1 MMKRVAN
8 LIQCGLLS
16 VLLVY
21 GLIVNWGIPKI
32 YTFLSVVVLGVVLGL
47 LFLIYGIEEWEYRR
61 RFGVH
66 IGLSALAILLV
77 ALFNQWIVIDWT
89 RVFMVILILAGLA
102 LLGYLAYY
110 YYKNQDQ
117 SPKTSNI
124 SEVEAGGYQS
134 PVPGQVTYTDDLE
147 EDLNSGTTN
156 EEVATDFDDSSL
168 KNVEHAGESKAF
180 DWNVLKFWNRKEDKK
195 AEEES
200 QSQDIQAHDDE
211 LDEVMD
217 DSQEP
222 DRQDDQVEDHRLEGN
237 ISDLDQD
244 KDYIYQTE
252 EKSSAHVLAYDD
264 KEANEEEASSS
275 KD

>member
-21 GLIVNWGIPKI
+21 GLIVNWGVPKI

-61 RFGVH
+61 RFGLH

-117 SPKTSNI
+117 SPKTSKI

-134 PVPGQVTYTDDLE
+134 PVPGQVTYTDELE
-147 EDLNSGTTN
+147 GSDRTN
-156 EEVATDFDDSSL
+156 EDVATNLDDSSL
-168 KNVEHAGESKAF
+168 NVEHAGESKAF
-180 DWNVLKFWNRKEDKK
+180 DWNVLKFWNRKEAKK

-200 QSQDIQAHDDE
+200 QSQDVQAHEDQ

-237 ISDLDQD
+237 ISDPDQD

-264 KEANEEEASSS
+264 KEANEEEASSLE
-275 KD
+275 D